1 MEEEPYQ
8 VSPMDVME
16 KMKQDIEEM
25 KNNIEK
31 ETDEMKHTF
40 DLALRKIM
48 VDREVDSVAVRK
60 ELEEI
65 KKKVYMLSVGIVLL
79 FIGIIMK

>member
-1 MEEEPYQ
+1 MEEEPDQ

-25 KNNIEK
+25 KKNIEK
-31 ETDEMKHTF
+31 ATDEMKQTF

-79 FIGIIMK
+79 FMGIIMK